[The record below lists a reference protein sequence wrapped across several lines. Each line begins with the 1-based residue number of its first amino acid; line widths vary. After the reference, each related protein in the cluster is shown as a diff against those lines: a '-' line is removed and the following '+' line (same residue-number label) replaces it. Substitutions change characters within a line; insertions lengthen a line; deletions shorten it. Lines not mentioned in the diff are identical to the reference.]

1 MTIINEEVLIMVD
14 VSFMDSKFSIDELVD
29 HYLAEIKNLRQHV
42 KSPADENKLQVY
54 YQAVSTFKRISV
66 KEMVQFAISYGRQ
79 SSGKAAQMKNAFPI
93 ILGNR
98 VYQPSFVDVEYA
110 KLLLVYLQSFKQL
123 RGNLKEWMLRFVLS
137 SRFSPITQFLD
148 REIIHVIENTQ
159 HNIASF
165 KSQIK

>member
-1 MTIINEEVLIMVD
+1 MID
-14 VSFMDSKFSIDELVD
+14 VSFMDTKFSIDELVD
-29 HYLAEIKNLRQHV
+29 HYLAEIKALRQLV
-42 KSPADENKLQVY
+42 KNPSDENKIQAY

-79 SSGKAAQMKNAFPI
+79 SSGKAAQMQKAIPI

-98 VYQPSFVDVEYA
+98 VYQPSLVDVEYA
-110 KLLLVYLQSFKQL
+110 KLLLAYLQAFKQQ

-137 SRFSPITQFLD
+137 SRFSPVSQYLD

-159 HNIASF
+159 NNIASF
-165 KSQIK
+165 KTQIK